1 MFNNKR
7 VGVIEEY
14 KDMLGITGDLKSPE
28 PNSYWQRLSDYY
40 SKMSADQQNF
50 VGSNKKVLNCKT
62 KMMEAFGLFMFEN
75 YKDEFVKLDSF
86 RKLCDDYVDAVIIAG
101 QEYSEQMSKAA
112 EENESLK
119 AKVAELERKL
129 NEQQSNP
136 S

>member
-7 VGVIEEY
+7 VGVTEEY
-14 KDMLGITGDLKSPE
+14 KENLGITGGFKSSG
-28 PNSYWQRLSDYY
+28 PNDYWQRLSDYY

-50 VGSNKKVLNCKT
+50 VSNNDKVLEAKT
-62 KMMEAFGLFMFEN
+62 KMMEAFNLFIFER

-86 RKLCDDYVDAVIIAG
+86 HKLCDDYIEAVINAG
-101 QEYSEQMSKAA
+101 QEYSEQIAKTV

-119 AKVAELERKL
+119 MQIAELERKL

-136 S
+136 N